1 MKRITSLVLVLV
13 MICLALVSCSDEIGE
28 DLQGYYD
35 RGLSSTKSEVIYE
48 LDMYIPVDY
57 TAEELKTPEVESAY
71 NTVQARINEYIES
84 KYYAKLYIHFV
95 PRANYKTVVT
105 EAVHPGYI
113 YEDTNGDGVK
123 DGKDRVAQ
131 ADIVLINSYSLYNAL
146 VDEEDASNT
155 MLLPVDSQ
163 LATNTFGTL
172 NADIAKTLWEA
183 SKQTVGPYDENGE
196 VTDET
201 LEFTYIIPNNR
212 VIGHYEYLLIDRE
225 AALSNNFSENYFNNE
240 AYCPTCG
247 TFYNNGNVTIK
258 VVVGDE
264 EPIDV
269 FVPAGT
275 SYDDAEAYIMSE
287 AGIEEGTTFGTCCIN
302 PECSGWFY
310 SYVTLDFSSGSS
322 STVTNLIG
330 TIGEQNVIKRFAGM
344 YEDKALLENG
354 QHPEYPGRKFIVKTL
369 YYPQVTKSYA
379 CESAFGIVRDNEHA
393 ARSMQ
398 IVYRIN
404 SDVTLRNLLLY
415 GVENIHYTKDANGVV
430 TKIPTSMYKMRIEYT
445 GNIFLAYPCTDPIWN
460 SEPWTN
466 ESKIYGQIQNS
477 ESKVIN

>member
-57 TAEELKTPEVESAY
+57 TAEELMTPEVESSY

-95 PRANYKTVVT
+95 PRANYKAVIT
-105 EAVHPGYI
+105 EAVKPGYI

-123 DGKDRVAQ
+123 DSKDRVAQ
-131 ADIVLINSYSLYNAL
+131 ADIVLINSYSLYNQL
-146 VDEEDASNT
+146 VDVEDISNT
-155 MLLPVDSQ
+155 MLLPVDTQ

-172 NADIAKTLWEA
+172 NADIAKTLWDACKETIGA
-183 SKQTVGPYDENGE
+183 EGE
-196 VTDET
+196 ET
-201 LEFTYIIPNNR
+201 TEYTYIIPNNR
-212 VIGHYEYLLIDRE
+212 VIGNYVYMLIDRE
-225 AALSNNFSENYFNNE
+225 AALNNNYSENYFNNE
-240 AYCPTCG
+240 AYCIECG
-247 TFYNNGNVTIK
+247 TFYNYGDVTVTVEINGE
-258 VVVGDE
+258 D
-264 EPIDV
+264 PIDV
-269 FVPAGT
+269 YIPAGT
-275 SYDDAEAYIMSE
+275 AYDDAFDVIKSE
-287 AGIEEGTTFGTCCIN
+287 TKVSDDANYGVRCSN
-302 PECSGWFY
+302 PECNGWFDAY
-310 SYVTLDFSSGSS
+310 RALNFTSGST
-322 STVTNLIG
+322 STVTSLIDK
-330 TIGEQNVIKRFAGM
+330 IGEENVIKRFYGM

-354 QHPEYPGRKFIVKTL
+354 EHPDYPGRKFIVKTIS
-369 YYPQVTKSYA
+369 YPEVTKSYV
-379 CESAFGIVRDNEHA
+379 CESAFGIVRDNENA

-430 TKIPTSMYKMRIEYT
+430 TMSPTSTYKMRLEYT
-445 GNIFLAYPCTDPIWN
+445 GNIFLAYPCSDPIWN
-460 SEPWTN
+460 GEAWTN
-466 ESKIYGQIQNS
+466 ESKINGQLQNA
-477 ESKVIN
+477 ESVVTN